1 MAKFRQLQAR
11 AMGAVRSKVQAA
23 LKHAAQQVQLAIAEA
38 AAAAG
43 GGVGG
48 GGLRPAAAA
57 ASGAVPVLAEGAE
70 VSLLY
75 VRFRAAAEPSLKGL
89 DNVWMGTVLVRRA
102 GQPGPLSPPPQ
113 PFLPDTIHR
122 VVPRDRGAG
131 LLAARV
137 PPTAGR
143 VPGAVLRVPPGAHL
157 PVCAAARGGAGG
169 AGAAAA
175 RTQWV

>member
-75 VRFRAAAEPSLKGL
+75 VRFRAAAEPSLKGV
-89 DNVWMGTVLVRRA
+89 DNVWMGTDLVWR
-102 GQPGPLSPPPQ
+102 GPPGLPSPPL
-113 PFLPDTIHR
+113 PFLLTVSKVWI
-122 VVPRDRGAG
+122 
-131 LLAARV
+131 
-137 PPTAGR
+137 
-143 VPGAVLRVPPGAHL
+143 
-157 PVCAAARGGAGG
+157 
-169 AGAAAA
+169 
-175 RTQWV
+175 